1 MYHALTDVQR
11 FTTADAISD
20 EAALP
25 GFSASV
31 AEIFD
36 IKLTPERIAEHAQC
50 AETESRL
57 HMVDAP
63 VRFYAL
69 RRMRTSRRC
78 SSEASRVKA
87 LGE

>member
-36 IKLTPERIAEHAQC
+36 INPDE
-50 AETESRL
+50 
-57 HMVDAP
+57 
-63 VRFYAL
+63 
-69 RRMRTSRRC
+69 
-78 SSEASRVKA
+78 EA
-87 LGE
+87 